1 MAITCRRGSRQARA
15 QPLPLRVHEPHRRL
29 EEIVLRI
36 TPVATTNGSKR
47 LKVEGR
53 LAGPFVEELA
63 RAATG
68 DRSGTVAIDLADVTF
83 VDQRGVELLRS
94 LRTDGVDL
102 IDCSQ
107 FVQTLVNGGS
117 R

>member
-1 MAITCRRGSRQARA
+1 MQCVAAAGVSSPWQPHLIPSPGKLGHNRCPSCARTA
-15 QPLPLRVHEPHRRL
+15 QTLGET
-29 EEIVLRI
+29 VLRI

-68 DRSGTVAIDLADVTF
+68 DRSETVAIDLADVTF

-94 LRTDGVDL
+94 LRMDGV
-102 IDCSQ
+102 
-107 FVQTLVNGGS
+107 
-117 R
+117 

>member
-1 MAITCRRGSRQARA
+1 M
-15 QPLPLRVHEPHRRL
+15 
-29 EEIVLRI
+29 LRI

-53 LAGPFVEELA
+53 LAGAFVEELA
-63 RAATG
+63 RAAAATRN
-68 DRSGTVAIDLADVTF
+68 RSEAVAIDLADVTF

-94 LRTDGVDL
+94 LRTAGVDL